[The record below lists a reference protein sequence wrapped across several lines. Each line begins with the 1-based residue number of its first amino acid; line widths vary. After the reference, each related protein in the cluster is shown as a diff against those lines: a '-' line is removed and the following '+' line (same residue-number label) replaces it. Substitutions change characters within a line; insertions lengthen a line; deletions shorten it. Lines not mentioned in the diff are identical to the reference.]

1 MLSVSD
7 YLQKIISYQ
16 KLDLMASGLEF
27 WRTRRKLRTKL
38 LFVFKADIL
47 NAYPVVAWHFGGRYS
62 RRRFFDETLVRYG
75 LMEDT
80 DISKQVLNVGYKI
93 YYHAS
98 AMLVHNE
105 SPKNRLNYRQWAK
118 MTVVN
123 YEYLFRK
130 SWGKDKYGFLK
141 VMSRQLQE
149 CCLSEN
155 QSLCVNKSSKA
166 GFFKP
171 EILVIIT
178 SRQKTIYFEK
188 ALYR

>member
-105 SPKNRLNYRQWAK
+105 SPKNRLNYRQWAE

-123 YEYLFRK
+123 YDYLFRK
-130 SWGKDKYGFLK
+130 SWSKDKWRWAAYYWALLGLIVVNLTKREALRGTLNGIRNLK
-141 VMSRQLQE
+141 GR
-149 CCLSEN
+149 
-155 QSLCVNKSSKA
+155 
-166 GFFKP
+166 
-171 EILVIIT
+171 
-178 SRQKTIYFEK
+178 
-188 ALYR
+188 